1 MTAVCNM
8 SVTAEEREAIK
19 QNPLNPNMESWKP
32 SNQLECHENQQPSRK
47 LRTKCHILITTITIV
62 YHLDQIEWAK

>member
-19 QNPLNPNMESWKP
+19 QNPLNPNME
-32 SNQLECHENQQPSRK
+32 NQLECHENQQPSRK
-47 LRTKCHILITTITIV
+47 LYTECHILITTITIV